1 MRAPSPSL
9 SPRGTRFLL
18 SSPNVWKQGLLRP
31 TTLSCGLAAAL
42 LELQSQLSLW
52 ESEHHYQQF
61 VLRGTFQ
68 RPNALFDFFFFSHR
82 AMVSFLVVVFFVFCF
97 VLFCFLDRE
106 IYIFLWIFSV
116 RGKARRSPWKSAP
129 CNPGPLGQGPFLGT
143 DVLGELFGWRFL
155 SGDFLG

>member
-68 RPNALFDFFFFSHR
+68 RPNALF
-82 AMVSFLVVVFFVFCF
+82 VFFPTEPWLVFWLWVFLFF
-97 VLFCFLDRE
+97 VLFCFV
-106 IYIFLWIFSV
+106 F
-116 RGKARRSPWKSAP
+116 
-129 CNPGPLGQGPFLGT
+129 
-143 DVLGELFGWRFL
+143 
-155 SGDFLG
+155 